1 MRRGD
6 IMTQISTNNTEIILT
21 IGVIPIKL
29 THFSAEGDIWV
40 KANDPELASS
50 ARTPDGKLVVWAKND
65 VTKFTLTLNGGSP
78 EAKLIMNAFY
88 SQMRN
93 GAISSVLV
101 PINVVITTD
110 SFISTYVGGV
120 IETGPVAFD
129 IGQTNLLDL
138 SWTFSFEKVLTLP
151 K

>member
-1 MRRGD
+1 MRKGD